1 MGTRGEYRNVCF
13 CLSSRLSNSPALD
26 NCFTPS
32 YGREWMT
39 QVQTLVY
46 LLGKITWACWRSGPL
61 LDWKAS
67 MSKRGYDEH
76 NDRSRGRQS
85 WLDEPRETCYQDFGG
100 SSHNISR
107 ELPQEPAAFACE
119 SLWSDDS
126 VYVLRG
132 PEACD
137 QISVLL
143 LISCWVPFTNV
154 SMAWFL
160 ISSKEDDDDENSNS

>member
-1 MGTRGEYRNVCF
+1 MFAFVC
-13 CLSSRLSNSPALD
+13 PAGCPILL
-26 NCFTPS
+26 P
-32 YGREWMT
+32 WIIALL
-39 QVQTLVY
+39 QVMEGSGWPRSKHFY

-76 NDRSRGRQS
+76 NDRSRDRQS

-107 ELPQEPAAFACE
+107 ELLQEPAAFAFE

-126 VYVLRG
+126 VYILRG